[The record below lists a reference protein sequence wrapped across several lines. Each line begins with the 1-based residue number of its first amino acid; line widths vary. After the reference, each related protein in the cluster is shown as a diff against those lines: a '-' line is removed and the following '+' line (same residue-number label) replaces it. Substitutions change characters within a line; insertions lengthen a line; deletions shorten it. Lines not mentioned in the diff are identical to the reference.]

1 MLDDDST
8 ARLDPSRSNAGD
20 GTGGPGKNDSPLAGL
35 PPHLSDQQKDYLIK
49 IVTAEHSALQSARS
63 TAVADAN
70 GRGALFLGTVSSSLV
85 ALALVAQLSQLGAV
99 FFVFAFVLL
108 PTLFF
113 LGIASFDRVL
123 RSAIEETI
131 YVRGINRIRHMYVE
145 IAPEARDYFVMSI
158 YDDPSGSMRR
168 IVGAGGSQARAW
180 QLFLTLAGMIAVVNS
195 VILGVFAGLLAEEA
209 FGLSLYW
216 CMAVG
221 VVVLILCYLGHQHYQ
236 SRAWRHAED
245 RMPVMFSSRSGE
257 PAFNSPRK

>member
-1 MLDDDST
+1 MLDDGST
-8 ARLDPSRSNAGD
+8 TRSSTSGSNGD
-20 GTGGPGKNDSPLAGL
+20 GVPGTSDSPLAGL
-35 PPHLSDQQKDYLIK
+35 PPHLGDQQKDYLIK
-49 IVTAEHSALQSARS
+49 IATAEHSALQSARS

-70 GRGALFLGTVSSSLV
+70 GRAALFLGTVSSSIV
-85 ALALVAQLSQLGAV
+85 ALALVAQLSQLGAA

-108 PTLFF
+108 PTLLF
-113 LGIASFDRVL
+113 LGMASFDRVL

-158 YDDPSGSMRR
+158 YDDPSGSLRSIIGTR
-168 IVGAGGSQARAW
+168 GSRARAW

-195 VILGVFAGLLAEEA
+195 VILGVFSGLLAAEA

-221 VVVLILCYLGHQHYQ
+221 VAVLLLSYIGHQHYQ
-236 SRAWRHAED
+236 SRAWRGTEN
-245 RMPVMFSSRSGE
+245 RLPVMFPSRHT
-257 PAFNSPRK
+257 